1 MKATGPGAPP
11 TLLLLSPSA
20 HSVAK
25 LGRATRSVSDLSE
38 LLDLG
43 IDSSTVISRAM
54 AHLRAQKRKMRSLP

>member
-38 LLDLG
+38 LLELG
-43 IDSSTVISRAM
+43 IDTSTLIGRAM
-54 AHLRAQKRKMRSLP
+54 ALLLTEKRKMRSLP